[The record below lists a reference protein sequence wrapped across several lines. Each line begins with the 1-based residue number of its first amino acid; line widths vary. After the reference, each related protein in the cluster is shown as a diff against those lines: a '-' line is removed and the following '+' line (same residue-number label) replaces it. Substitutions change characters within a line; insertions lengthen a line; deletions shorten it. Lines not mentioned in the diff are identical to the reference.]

1 MPSGDR
7 GRTWFPEMI
16 DHLRRYWRDDLS
28 LDEVI
33 ALAQKLDDMVREIRT
48 ERDIKPPTYRCP
60 GCGQRHYEGERR
72 VSVRATILAAGRFGA
87 AEETEMKRVERLWK
101 KHRAAEGL
109 DLYGRQESTD
119 QTPRREVAEPGNA
132 SRPVACTAKP
142 FSRTSAVAEAEVS

>member
-1 MPSGDR
+1 
-7 GRTWFPEMI
+7 
-16 DHLRRYWRDDLS
+16 
-28 LDEVI
+28 
-33 ALAQKLDDMVREIRT
+33 MVRKIRT

-87 AEETEMKRVERLWK
+87 AEETEMKRIERLWK

-119 QTPRREVAEPGNA
+119 RAPRRDAAEPENSIDPA
-132 SRPVACTAKP
+132 ARA
-142 FSRTSAVAEAEVS
+142 AEASCVRDGSERGEVNARAC